1 VRSEEGR
8 TGRSAAYGAA
18 AAVFATGAFTTW
30 PVAVAPKSTFPI
42 WPAYL
47 SGGLA
52 LLALYMCFAT
62 IFGWWP
68 TSRSGRRSAEARSE
82 PSAKEE
88 DADSGEAGASAP
100 STTSDRSTPA
110 RPPQEFIGRH
120 DDLANLLSVLRD
132 SQIPLVTL
140 KGMGGIGKT
149 ALADEAVR
157 IIGTEGLFSAIFWHS
172 TQAEKFVGD
181 GVVRTE
187 VADYTFEAL
196 LDDLLRHSQLPWSA
210 DAPIISKE
218 KIVKGWLED
227 SSRRVLIVLDNL
239 ETVPDRDALI
249 GALLQILGWGKI
261 LVTSRY
267 SVLPSRAFT
276 LELEGLSPQDAVTFL
291 TWTAQRQNNKNLL
304 SAGLDVMARIHD
316 AAGGA
321 PLAMQLISGQME
333 YQPVEQVLRLIS
345 EAGFNDLSYE
355 FYSFL
360 YRRTWSDLD
369 GLSRKVLIAM
379 RHFEGSPRATAI
391 QAVADIADEQF
402 YPAIATLAQRSMLAM
417 TTDREARY
425 SLHPLT
431 KYFINNDIVAQWD

>member
-47 SGGLA
+47 FGGLA

-68 TSRSGRRSAEARSE
+68 TSRSGRRSEEARSE
-82 PSAKEE
+82 PSAREG
-88 DADSGEAGASAP
+88 DADSGEAGTSAP
-100 STTSDRSTPA
+100 STTSDRAGAPA
-110 RPPQEFIGRH
+110 GPPQEFIGRH
-120 DDLANLLSVLRD
+120 DDLANLLNALRD

-149 ALADEAVR
+149 ALAEEAVR
-157 IIGTEGLFSAIFWHS
+157 IIGTEVLFSAIFWHS

-210 DAPIISKE
+210 DAPVISKE

-239 ETVPDRDALI
+239 ETVPERDALI

-276 LELEGLSPQDAVTFL
+276 LELEGLSPQDTVTFL

-316 AAGGA
+316 AV
-321 PLAMQLISGQME
+321 PLENRILTLTWAFSDFT
-333 YQPVEQVLRLIS
+333 RL
-345 EAGFNDLSYE
+345 
-355 FYSFL
+355 
-360 YRRTWSDLD
+360 
-369 GLSRKVLIAM
+369 
-379 RHFEGSPRATAI
+379 
-391 QAVADIADEQF
+391 
-402 YPAIATLAQRSMLAM
+402 
-417 TTDREARY
+417 AR
-425 SLHPLT
+425 
-431 KYFINNDIVAQWD
+431 IR